1 MLGLPEGVTAC
12 LFDLDGVLTQTAK
25 VHAAAWKEMFDG
37 FLKARAEQ
45 DGTEFVPF
53 DARREYDEFVDGKP
67 RDAGVRDVLASR
79 GITIPEGSRDDPP
92 TADTVNGLGTRKN
105 ALVLDLI
112 ARDGV
117 DAYAGSIKYLIAA
130 RDAGLKTA
138 VVSSSHNCKDV
149 LAAAEIGRYLEMRVD
164 GHTAETAGLQ
174 GKPSPDTFLEGARLL
189 GVDPREA
196 AVFEDALAGVAA
208 GRAGRF
214 GVVVGVNRVGQR
226 EALLRHGADV
236 VVDDLEDLL

>member
-1 MLGLPEGVTAC
+1 
-12 LFDLDGVLTQTAK
+12 
-25 VHAAAWKEMFDG
+25 
-37 FLKARAEQ
+37 
-45 DGTEFVPF
+45 
-53 DARREYDEFVDGKP
+53 P
-67 RDAGVRDVLASR
+67 RDAGVRDFLASR

-226 EALLRHGADV
+226 EALLRHGADL